1 MKNKT
6 IFISGG
12 TGSFG
17 KEFTNF
23 VIKNLNPKKIIIF
36 SRDELKQFEM
46 KKSFNKNQ
54 LKKIRFFIGDIR
66 DYSRLEYALAGVD
79 IAVHAAALKQIGACE
94 YNPFEAIKTNIIG
107 SNNLIQAC
115 IHNKVGKILALST
128 DKASS
133 PINLYGAT
141 KLTSDKLFVSANY
154 HRGPSGMK
162 FSVVRYGNVFSSRGS
177 VVTVFKKL
185 KSQNKPFEITH
196 PNMTRFNITLNQ
208 GVKFV
213 IDSINEMQ
221 GGEIFVPKLPSF
233 KIIDLAKAINPKA
246 KIKVTGISYGEKLHE
261 EMISSNE
268 TGEILS
274 YKKKYIILPDM
285 KMLSWKKEHY
295 LKRKPYPKILKH
307 FSYQSDTNKNFLNI
321 SDLKSLLKKN
331 LE

>member
-46 KKSFNKNQ
+46 KKTFNKNQ

-94 YNPFEAIKTNIIG
+94 YNPFEAIKTNVIG

-115 IHNKVGKILALST
+115 IHNKVGKVLALST

-213 IDSINEMQ
+213 IESINEMQ
-221 GGEIFVPKLPSF
+221 GGEIFVPKLSSF
-233 KIIDLAKAINPKA
+233 KIVDLAKAINPKA
-246 KIKVTGISYGEKLHE
+246 KIKITGINYGEKLHE

-274 YKKKYIILPDM
+274 YKNKYIILPDM
-285 KMLSWKKEHY
+285 KMINWKKDY
-295 LKRKPYPKILKH
+295 YIKKKPSPKILKQ
-307 FSYQSDTNKNFLNI
+307 FSYQSDTNKNFLN
-321 SDLKSLLKKN
+321 LKELKDMLKKN
-331 LE
+331 F

>member
-94 YNPFEAIKTNIIG
+94 YNPFEAIKTNVIG

-115 IHNKVGKILALST
+115 IHNKVGKVLALST

-213 IDSINEMQ
+213 IESINEMQ
-221 GGEIFVPKLPSF
+221 GGEIFVPKLSSF
-233 KIIDLAKAINPKA
+233 KIVDLAKAINPKA

-295 LKRKPYPKILKH
+295 LKKKPYPKILKH
-307 FSYQSDTNKNFLNI
+307 FSYQSDNNKNFLNI